1 MAGSNVGLRRATIN
15 VVDRRSDNK
24 NIVSAHHQA
33 ERVDGAND
41 LHHSWQ
47 ASKRHKTKA
56 WLVKE

>member
-33 ERVDGAND
+33 ERVDRANN

-47 ASKRHKTKA
+47 APKRHETYA